1 MNIKLDKM
9 RWTKVNDH
17 WECIF
22 VNVPFKVLLV
32 DKVEFIKAT
41 LLFTEKDFWVK
52 EIATKTYPSFEVGKS
67 EVESFVLDHLAQY
80 SAIVHRECLKSNVMT
95 WRKLREQLDQIPEDQ
110 LDEEVKVLDTAI
122 DWCGTPAIV
131 LAIEDQ
137 LQNDDNGHDV
147 TEEDVDF
154 CNHSVVVEKGHY
166 YLHTEL

>member
-1 MNIKLDKM
+1 M
-9 RWTKVNDH
+9 RWTKINDH
-17 WECIF
+17 WECVF

-52 EIATKTYPSFEVGKS
+52 EISTKTYASIELAKS
-67 EVESFVLDHLAQY
+67 EVEQFILEHLAMY
-80 SAIVHRECLKSNVMT
+80 SAQVHQECLEANVMT
-95 WRKLREQLDQIPEDQ
+95 WRKLKQQLDEIPEDQ
-110 LDEEVKVLDTAI
+110 LDEEIKVLDTGY

-131 LAIEDQ
+131 KAIDDQ

-147 TEEDVDF
+147 TEEDIGF